1 MAKMTN
7 NDIVGVYPSSGID
20 LQVDNFMK
28 FKNAKSGKNVEKFIN
43 YVESAKVFSSI
54 VKEYPYLNSNEA
66 AWIYLPKSW
75 KTDPMRN
82 LTAQQLQKAQMA
94 LDIGSKTR
102 VLDKMWNNFVNQ

>member
-1 MAKMTN
+1 MAKMAN
-7 NDIVGVYPSSGID
+7 KNIVGVYPSSGID

-28 FKNAKSGKNVEKFIN
+28 FKNAKGGKNVEKFIN

-54 VKEYPYLNSNEA
+54 VKEYPYLNPNEA
-66 AWIYLPKSW
+66 AWTYLPISW

-82 LTAQQLQKAQMA
+82 LTAQQLQKAQMP